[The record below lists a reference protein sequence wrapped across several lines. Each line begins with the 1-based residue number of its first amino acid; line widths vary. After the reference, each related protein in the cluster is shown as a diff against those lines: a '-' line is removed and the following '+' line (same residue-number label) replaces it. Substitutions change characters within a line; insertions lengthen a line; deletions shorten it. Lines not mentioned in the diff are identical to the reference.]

1 MTPHPECTKSELE
14 TANRISQRKAAV
26 SAPTMNAS
34 SGKTK
39 VATPLVV
46 AKIESYKRQ
55 NPSIFA
61 WEIKD
66 LLIKEGDYLD

>member
-1 MTPHPECTKSELE
+1 M
-14 TANRISQRKAAV
+14 
-26 SAPTMNAS
+26 MNAS

-66 LLIKEGDYLD
+66 LLIKEGDY